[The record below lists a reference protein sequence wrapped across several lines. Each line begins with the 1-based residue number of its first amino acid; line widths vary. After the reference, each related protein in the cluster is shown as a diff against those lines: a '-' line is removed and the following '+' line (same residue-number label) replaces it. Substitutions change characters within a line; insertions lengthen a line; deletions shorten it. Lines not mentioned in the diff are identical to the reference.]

1 MYIHYCMDYL
11 WDPKKASI
19 NKKKHGIDFTDAVG
33 VFEDEWSLT
42 IKQEIIRDEQRF
54 ATVGVD
60 FLGRKIVVVYTYRD
74 NVIRLIS
81 ARPTTKAE
89 RNVYEQRRI

>member
-1 MYIHYCMDYL
+1 MDYQ
-11 WDPKKASI
+11 WDPKKADI
-19 NKKKHGIDFTDAVG
+19 NKQKHGIDFADTVG

-42 IKQEIIRDEQRF
+42 IKQGIMRGEQRF

-60 FLGRKIVVVYTYRD
+60 FLGRIIVVVYTYRGND
-74 NVIRLIS
+74 IRLIS
-81 ARPTTKAE
+81 ARPATKAE